1 MERTKKY
8 LTIAKD
14 LGVDTPG
21 LQELTH
27 SGRKTAVEI
36 GLAAEAKITVGRRVL
51 WNVEKVRKYLE
62 YISE

>member
-8 LTIAKD
+8 PTATSD
-14 LGVDTPG
+14 LCVDTSG

-36 GLAAEAKITVGRRVL
+36 GLADESKIVVGRRVL
-51 WNVEKVRKYLE
+51 WNVD
-62 YISE
+62 

>member
-8 LTIAKD
+8 PTATSD
-14 LGVDTPG
+14 LCVDTPG

-36 GLAAEAKITVGRRVL
+36 GLAAEAKIVVGRRVL